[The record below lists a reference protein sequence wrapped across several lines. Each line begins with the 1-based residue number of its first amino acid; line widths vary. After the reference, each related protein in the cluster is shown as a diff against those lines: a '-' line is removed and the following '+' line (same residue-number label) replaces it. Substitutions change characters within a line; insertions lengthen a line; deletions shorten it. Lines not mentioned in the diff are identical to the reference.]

1 MYNNLH
7 ILLKTNVVRL
17 HSMEN
22 QCAYHRMFLIAD
34 CATEAERDKCRPLCC
49 KDQSKSSRI
58 PLVNLE
64 KMYINNV

>member
-1 MYNNLH
+1 
-7 ILLKTNVVRL
+7 
-17 HSMEN
+17 MEN